1 MKHIKT
7 QKQLNESEENLNS
20 GTLDKSSSISDVRSS
35 KIIISLLDS
44 EPIDNKSKDGYVN
57 VGKWTKK
64 EGGTF
69 SIWES
74 RKPIF
79 EILNSEELYY
89 LMKRNRIEIEKDIFN
104 DSFFDNVL
112 QNISIHGAFYS
123 K

>member
-1 MKHIKT
+1 MNKLTHLKRF
-7 QKQLNESEENLNS
+7 NESEENLN
-20 GTLDKSSSISDVRSS
+20 ISEVRSS

-74 RKPIF
+74 KKPIF

-89 LMKRNRIEIEKDIFN
+89 LMKGNRIEIEKDIFN
-104 DSFFDNVL
+104 DSFFDNV
-112 QNISIHGAFYS
+112 YS

>member
-1 MKHIKT
+1 MKDLKHIKRF
-7 QKQLNESEENLNS
+7 NESEENLN
-20 GTLDKSSSISDVRSS
+20 ISDVRSS

-89 LMKRNRIEIEKDIFN
+89 LMKGNRIEIEKDIFN
-104 DSFFDNVL
+104 DSFFDNV
-112 QNISIHGAFYS
+112 YS